1 MPVLATIAAV
11 TYLFSRRSGDSPGFL
26 SPTALRKKIEKLP
39 EGSAREESLA
49 IVDEL
54 DGLAQEYDVAADAA
68 IRAYIED
75 IEDWNSSYADLIEK
89 LVPTDQMRRRTLSEI
104 VRLRQRLAET
114 LSVKQWDKV
123 FG

>member
-11 TYLFSRRSGDSPGFL
+11 TYLFSRRSGEPSGFL
-26 SPTALRKKIEKLP
+26 NPTALRKKIEKLP

-54 DGLAQEYDVAADAA
+54 DGLAQEYNVAADAA

-75 IEDWNSSYADLIEK
+75 IEDWNSSYAGLIEK